1 MIPPGT
7 PGLSRASLEPR
18 QPEATR
24 VALALCLARERHD
37 PEGLRC
43 LGKTLP
49 PPVLIAALIGAVR
62 ALARDVA
69 AGRVLTPTCLY
80 RELIDDILAREAS
93 L

>member
-1 MIPPGT
+1 MIPPAT

-62 ALARDVA
+62 APHAMSQLAGGSPPPVA
-69 AGRVLTPTCLY
+69 IG
-80 RELIDDILAREAS
+80 S
-93 L
+93 